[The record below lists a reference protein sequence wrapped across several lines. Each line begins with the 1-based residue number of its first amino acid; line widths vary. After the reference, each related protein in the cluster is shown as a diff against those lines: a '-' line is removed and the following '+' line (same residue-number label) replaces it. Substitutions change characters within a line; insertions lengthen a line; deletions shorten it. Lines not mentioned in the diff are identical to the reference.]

1 MTLCEESHS
10 FDCHPSVSEH
20 SYKANQSI
28 LTAGYALS
36 LAYFGKITHQSCS
49 DKVCHSEIF
58 DFKNGFL
65 RTYQNPRFSKLYHA
79 ALQALN
85 LERPQLKHLIVCP
98 FGLDQAIS

>member
-1 MTLCEESHS
+1 MTLYEGSHS
-10 FDCHPSVSEH
+10 FDCHPLVLEH
-20 SYKANQSI
+20 SDKANQSI

-65 RTYQNPRFSKLYHA
+65 RTYQNP
-79 ALQALN
+79 
-85 LERPQLKHLIVCP
+85 
-98 FGLDQAIS
+98 